1 MLSLEAANELIW
13 KKFRELP
20 LEHVEVDVWEAV
32 DRIMA
37 EDVLSPGNV
46 PEFPIHV

>member
-20 LEHVEVDVWEAV
+20 LEYVNFCDGITFRKVEANEC
-32 DRIMA
+32 DR
-37 EDVLSPGNV
+37 
-46 PEFPIHV
+46 